1 MELIMVNVA
10 LSVGELIDKI
20 TILKLKIKFIKNK
33 EQLKNINNELD
44 ILKPLLKENKL
55 ETDEINQLTNQLYEI
70 NLKLWKIEDDLRDKE
85 RKSEFDDEFI
95 ALARS
100 VYFTNDNRAEI
111 KKKINLSSG
120 STLLEEKSYAKY

>member
-1 MELIMVNVA
+1 MVNVA

-33 EQLKNINNELD
+33 EQLKNINNELN

>member
-1 MELIMVNVA
+1 MVNVA

-70 NLKLWKIEDDLRDKE
+70 NLKLWEIEDDLRDKE

>member
-1 MELIMVNVA
+1 MVNVA